1 VVRSLDS
8 LTAFRNISSPSKIQR
23 VPEKPLQPETI
34 KGLELAV
41 EAVEAG
47 GFLPKYV
54 AETECHGLRE
64 EQAYTSTISRKPS
77 KRDKVNDSTSSLN
90 NVHLPSSALSI
101 KKCQPL
107 GDMLQ
112 SFVVIP
118 NVREKNSSADIKRSS
133 SIESLA
139 ESFKSAVSIQDI
151 DDYDVARR
159 IKGIQKIMHAF
170 DTALEI
176 LENLIRR
183 HLSTEDKELFTAA
196 KELKRTL
203 YQKSQDIDKTHI
215 HHYRSLREDYL
226 RAFTKN
232 RKFLD
237 SYFALALMLTVARF
251 GESEPLQ
258 LNADA
263 WYCHETT

>member
-151 DDYDVARR
+151 DYDVARR

-183 HLSTEDKELFTAA
+183 HLSTKDKELFTAA

-203 YQKSQDIDKTHI
+203 YKKSQDIDKTHI

-226 RAFTKN
+226 RAFTEN

-237 SYFALALMLTVARF
+237 SYSDLLCL
-251 GESEPLQ
+251 GS
-258 LNADA
+258 DA
-263 WYCHETT
+263 YRGQIWRV